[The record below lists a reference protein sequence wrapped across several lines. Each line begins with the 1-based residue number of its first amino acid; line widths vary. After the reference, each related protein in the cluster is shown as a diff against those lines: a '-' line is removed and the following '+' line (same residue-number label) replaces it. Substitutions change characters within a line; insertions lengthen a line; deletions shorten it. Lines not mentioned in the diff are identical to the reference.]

1 MTNPPES
8 RPTQPAFSPST
19 GKEILG
25 FVGMG
30 LLCLVGAAIGL
41 FQWSDPALLSA
52 SPTYNTTWL
61 EIFLPF
67 VFPIFVPMAF
77 YVWWLAWRDWRRTR
91 AFERGKVTSVAAITH
106 LWVDPPR
113 PPGKKY
119 YVGYQVGAGHS
130 AYQTVPARTHKR
142 LAVGEQVAVEYVPGR
157 PELSRID
164 LQKKAPRR

>member
-8 RPTQPAFSPST
+8 RPTQPAFLPAT
-19 GKEILG
+19 GKDILG
-25 FVGMG
+25 LTALGV
-30 LLCLVGAAIGL
+30 LSLAGAAIGL
-41 FQWSDPALLSA
+41 LQWLNPSLLNLDSL
-52 SPTYNTTWL
+52 YNPSWL
-61 EIFLPF
+61 AIFLPF
-67 VFPIFVPMAF
+67 IFPLFVPAAF
-77 YVWWLAWRDWRRTR
+77 YLWWLAWRDWRRTR
-91 AFERGKVTSVAAITH
+91 VFEQSKVTGAATITH

-119 YVGYQVGAGHS
+119 YVGYQYGQGQS
-130 AYQTVPARTHKR
+130 AYQPVPVRTHKR